1 MNKAIKWLL
10 IIIAGTGVLFGVIL
24 LILPFIIDPND
35 YKEQINTIVYEQ
47 TGRVLSIPGDI
58 KLQIS
63 PKLDV
68 AFSLGEIQLASGKDF
83 PDTSFASSTLAE
95 IKLAIWPLL
104 TKNQLQINKIVLS
117 GVQLNLIRN
126 REGKTNWEDL
136 AGRTTA
142 KGDTET
148 TRKPEQDQPKQ
159 STKKALPT
167 IDIGGIE
174 IKDINVQYD
183 DKQAK
188 KTIALNNF
196 NLTIG
201 HIQENAPFPV
211 AANFNFSLDDNKKP
225 VTASI
230 KTGFE
235 LTLDLSKQYF
245 SVNGFKLDGL
255 FQGAM
260 LPTSR
265 LAISLMADAEIS
277 LPDETVTFQKIII
290 KQNELTA
297 EATLSLT
304 GFKTPAIEG
313 TVTIAEYSPKKHL
326 SQLGI
331 PLPQFTD
338 QNVLDRLSAT
348 LGFSLT
354 SDQLEIKEL
363 QLQLDDTTVQANASV
378 KNLQEPAYALNLHIN
393 QLDLDRYAMQKDK
406 TAPLIKKETP
416 QKTTEKQQTIIPVL
430 LLRGLTFNADIKID
444 TLKAAKLTLTEVTL
458 KADGKDGLI
467 QLQALAAKLYEG
479 SLTVTGQVD
488 ARSDI
493 PQMQLKKSLQGVQ
506 LGPMF
511 IDMVGKE
518 ELSGKADIH
527 ADFIT
532 KGTDKAELTK
542 NANGTVKLSLA
553 DGKIA
558 KLQILQTIRLAK
570 SLLDKE
576 SLTDN
581 AASQPTGFATL
592 TASGKLTNGV
602 FINNDLLAASD
613 LMKVTGKGT
622 VDLVQEHIDYLLTI
636 NLTDRIERK
645 KDTGLVDLGNTP
657 ISYRVKGNFNE
668 LQQSAAIEELVKAKA
683 KEVLFDALDKQFN
696 KSKDGKEKSKSDND
710 VNSLINEGLKG
721 LFGN

>member
-277 LPDETVTFQKIII
+277 LPDEKVTF
-290 KQNELTA
+290 
-297 EATLSLT
+297 
-304 GFKTPAIEG
+304 
-313 TVTIAEYSPKKHL
+313 
-326 SQLGI
+326 
-331 PLPQFTD
+331 PQW
-338 QNVLDRLSAT
+338 
-348 LGFSLT
+348 
-354 SDQLEIKEL
+354 
-363 QLQLDDTTVQANASV
+363 
-378 KNLQEPAYALNLHIN
+378 
-393 QLDLDRYAMQKDK
+393 
-406 TAPLIKKETP
+406 
-416 QKTTEKQQTIIPVL
+416 
-430 LLRGLTFNADIKID
+430 
-444 TLKAAKLTLTEVTL
+444 
-458 KADGKDGLI
+458 
-467 QLQALAAKLYEG
+467 
-479 SLTVTGQVD
+479 QV
-488 ARSDI
+488 
-493 PQMQLKKSLQGVQ
+493 
-506 LGPMF
+506 F
-511 IDMVGKE
+511 
-518 ELSGKADIH
+518 
-527 ADFIT
+527 
-532 KGTDKAELTK
+532 
-542 NANGTVKLSLA
+542 
-553 DGKIA
+553 
-558 KLQILQTIRLAK
+558 
-570 SLLDKE
+570 
-576 SLTDN
+576 
-581 AASQPTGFATL
+581 
-592 TASGKLTNGV
+592 
-602 FINNDLLAASD
+602 
-613 LMKVTGKGT
+613 
-622 VDLVQEHIDYLLTI
+622 
-636 NLTDRIERK
+636 
-645 KDTGLVDLGNTP
+645 
-657 ISYRVKGNFNE
+657 
-668 LQQSAAIEELVKAKA
+668 
-683 KEVLFDALDKQFN
+683 
-696 KSKDGKEKSKSDND
+696 
-710 VNSLINEGLKG
+710 
-721 LFGN
+721 